1 MRRHE
6 ALAILGVQMEPL
18 SRFGVQS
25 LALFG
30 SVARDEARPDSDV
43 DILVEFNRPVG
54 LFTFLEVKEHLE
66 QALGRRVD
74 LVTRAGLKRQLRDRI
89 LEEAIRV
96 GEGVAASH

>member
-6 ALAILGVQMEPL
+6 ALAILGAQMEPL
-18 SRFGVQS
+18 ARFGVQR